1 MTPNKEKALAC
12 LMVHKTKK
20 EAAEAAGITDRT
32 LREYM
37 RDPEF
42 CVAYKKAAAG
52 VMDGATRQLQ
62 QSLSSSIERLQK
74 IVEDDNANSAAHIQA
89 ARTLLEYG
97 LRFTEFND
105 ILRELET
112 AEGGED
118 VL

>member
-1 MTPNKEKALAC
+1 MTPRKEKALQALLVC
-12 LMVHKTKK
+12 RTK
-20 EAAEAAGITDRT
+20 AEAAKAAGIGEST

-42 CVAYKKAAAG
+42 CAAYKKAAAG

-62 QSLSSSIERLQK
+62 QSLTASIERLQK
-74 IVEDDNANSAAHIQA
+74 IVEDDNANSTAHIQA
-89 ARTLLEYG
+89 ARTLLEFG

-105 ILRELET
+105 ILRDLET
-112 AEGGED
+112 AEGESD

>member
-1 MTPNKEKALAC
+1 MTPRKEKALQALLVC
-12 LMVHKTKK
+12 RTK
-20 EAAEAAGITDRT
+20 AEAAKAAGVGEST

-42 CVAYKKAAAG
+42 CAAYKKAAAG
-52 VMDGATRQLQ
+52 IMDGATRQLQ
-62 QSLSSSIERLQK
+62 QSLTASIDRLRA
-74 IVEDDNANSAAHIQA
+74 IVEDDNANRAAHISA

-112 AEGGED
+112 AEGDFD

>member
-1 MTPNKEKALAC
+1 MTPRKEKALRALLVC
-12 LMVHKTKK
+12 RTRT
-20 EAAEAAGITDRT
+20 EAARAAGIGEST
-32 LREYM
+32 LREYLK
-37 RDPEF
+37 DPEF
-42 CVAYKKAAAG
+42 CAAYKSAAAG

-62 QSLSSSIERLQK
+62 QSLTASINRLRR

-112 AEGGED
+112 AEEEPD